1 MTSARSRRPFFRARG
16 FLAFTVLQLATLL
29 SSAPSVAETAREP
42 SDLPVRLTVAPADC
56 LDAAGFSAQLRRH
69 TSRVREVSGG
79 ESARAVRVELHG
91 EGGRFVGVLTVRD
104 VDGNEGHREVS
115 GADCPSVVA
124 SLAFVAAVIVDP
136 AAMFRP
142 ADSPSPAEGST
153 SPLAAS
159 SGTAA
164 VASSALGTSALGTSA
179 DEMSRSSPESL
190 GTTRRDAPFHL
201 SAGGALEAALGV
213 GPGAA
218 VIPRLIVD
226 FEFPRLM
233 RGAQL
238 RLSGGRGLS
247 RSVRTDVGTAQI
259 GFSDVRIDSCFDLLR
274 PTSFRMGACGV
285 VDGVIL
291 GGEGANT
298 VESQSARRLSIEA
311 GFALHPRWI
320 VRDSITFG
328 VAVGGLVPLARYR
341 FYFAPDETA
350 YRLAAVSGFAELE
363 AGVTF
368 W

>member
-1 MTSARSRRPFFRARG
+1 MLQSRRMPPFAN
-16 FLAFTVLQLATLL
+16 LVSDSTL
-29 SSAPSVAETAREP
+29 VQETI
-42 SDLPVRLTVAPADC
+42 DL
-56 LDAAGFSAQLRRH
+56 
-69 TSRVREVSGG
+69 
-79 ESARAVRVELHG
+79 
-91 EGGRFVGVLTVRD
+91 
-104 VDGNEGHREVS
+104 
-115 GADCPSVVA
+115 
-124 SLAFVAAVIVDP
+124 
-136 AAMFRP
+136 
-142 ADSPSPAEGST
+142 
-153 SPLAAS
+153 
-159 SGTAA
+159 
-164 VASSALGTSALGTSA
+164 
-179 DEMSRSSPESL
+179 
-190 GTTRRDAPFHL
+190 
-201 SAGGALEAALGV
+201 
-213 GPGAA
+213 
-218 VIPRLIVD
+218 
-226 FEFPRLM
+226 
-233 RGAQL
+233 L